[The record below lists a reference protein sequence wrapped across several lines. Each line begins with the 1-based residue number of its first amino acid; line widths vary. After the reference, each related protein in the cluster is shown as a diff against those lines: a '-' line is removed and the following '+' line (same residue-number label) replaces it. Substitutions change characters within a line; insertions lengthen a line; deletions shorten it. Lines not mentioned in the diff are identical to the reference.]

1 MVVWYQTETRA
12 PSRTL
17 EMGVVGATASVA
29 IGAFASCLSAILWFL
44 SEMAGT
50 LSVYTFGTCIGFIIG
65 ATLVAAARGSLNRA
79 EAEAERKARERARK
93 GSVDGRPP
101 PPYPPGG
108 ALHRAP
114 PPPQMDQRSRL

>member
-1 MVVWYQTETRA
+1 
-12 PSRTL
+12 
-17 EMGVVGATASVA
+17 MGVVGATASVA